1 VTAFD
6 ILFILLFVAVVGS
19 LLYALAAAA
28 TGHRSTAGKLLRRLA
43 ATVLA
48 YLAVVYVVA
57 VLSSGRVLAL
67 DENKCSDD
75 WCIAVSGVREGS
87 DSSARMYDV
96 TFRLSSRARRISQR
110 ERGVVVY
117 MRDANGH
124 RYDGKAGLLTHRS
137 MYASVRRKPWLRIGA
152 SSYRARHRRAMWS
165 SPAAGFRFLAAA
177 SSGRLP
183 DYCTRQRCTCRKRL
197 RWSTAYK
204 STPQS

>member
-75 WCIAVSGVREGS
+75 WCIAVSGVREGPE
-87 DSSARMYDV
+87 SSARMYDV

-117 MRDANGH
+117 MRDANGR
-124 RYDGKAGLLTHRS
+124 RYDGESGPADAPFDVRLGPQETVVTHRRFFLPRAASARDVVITRGGFPFPGCCIIGEATGLLH
-137 MYASVRRKPWLRIGA
+137 
-152 SSYRARHRRAMWS
+152 
-165 SPAAGFRFLAAA
+165 PAAVHV
-177 SSGRLP
+177 P
-183 DYCTRQRCTCRKRL
+183 
-197 RWSTAYK
+197 
-204 STPQS
+204 